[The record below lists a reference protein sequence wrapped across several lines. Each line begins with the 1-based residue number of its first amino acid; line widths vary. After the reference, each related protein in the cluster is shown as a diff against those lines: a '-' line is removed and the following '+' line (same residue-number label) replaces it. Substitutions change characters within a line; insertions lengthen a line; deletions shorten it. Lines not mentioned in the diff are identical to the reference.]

1 MSEKILSVIMF
12 AILIEGTVEYVK
24 LAIQKKMCGEIIGAF
39 AFAVVIAIAYK
50 LDFIEA
56 YMGIEPIIPYLGNVL
71 TALVMARGSNYM
83 FDLIGKFTEA
93 EEILQREL
101 EGDEARPEDEF
112 NDDKVD
118 HEAVEGIG

>member
-1 MSEKILSVIMF
+1 MSEKILAVIMF

-112 NDDKVD
+112 NSDKVD
-118 HEAVEGIG
+118 HEVVEGIG